1 MYGGQ
6 VGGTLAAAVLGVG
19 TAAATPAP
27 KTARVAASH
36 VGRQL
41 AATGAGWTVE
51 VAVIAVLL
59 LIAGVL
65 LVGVARRHMEPLD

>member
-1 MYGGQ
+1 MYGNQ

-19 TAAATPAP
+19 TTAAASSP
-27 KTARVAASH
+27 KTARVAATH

-41 AATGAGWTVE
+41 ASTGAGWTVE
-51 VAVIAVLL
+51 VAVIALVL

-65 LVGVARRHMEPLD
+65 LVGVARRHMDPLG